1 MSHKPD
7 QKKTH
12 LHGKLVPCMG
22 ATIDNIESRDWQDQL
37 LVSCQVR
44 NVLSTLNKYTN

>member
-7 QKKTH
+7 QKTTH
-12 LHGKLVPCMG
+12 LHGKLVSCMG
-22 ATIDNIESRDWQDQL
+22 ATIDNIESRDWQDQV
-37 LVSCQVR
+37 LVSCQVC